1 MGQGND
7 GLFAEAQVQSDIQN
21 IIDIQNKIVQV
32 KQTLT
37 QNQKKEEPDAKQKK
51 QDSQPLTSRERDM
64 MGPSPLKNPNRT
76 YSADAP
82 LNALTQKQGPAED
95 AYAGQKKHDD
105 QNLTLKEK
113 GV

>member
-37 QNQKKEEPDAKQKK
+37 
-51 QDSQPLTSRERDM
+51 
-64 MGPSPLKNPNRT
+64 
-76 YSADAP
+76 
-82 LNALTQKQGPAED
+82 
-95 AYAGQKKHDD
+95 
-105 QNLTLKEK
+105 
-113 GV
+113 